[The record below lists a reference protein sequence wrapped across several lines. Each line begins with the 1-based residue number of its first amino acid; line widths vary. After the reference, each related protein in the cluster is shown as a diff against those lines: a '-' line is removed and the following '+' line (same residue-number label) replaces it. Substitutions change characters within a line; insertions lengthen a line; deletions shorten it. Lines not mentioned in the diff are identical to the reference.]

1 MKLSQLLDE
10 SVINVNLQSEDKDEL
25 FAEMVETLVRAGL
38 LRNRAA
44 ALEALNARE
53 AMASTGIGNG
63 VAVPHGKSAGVPE
76 LCAALGV
83 SKKGV
88 DYEAA
93 DHEPVHVAFLVLAEA
108 NNPGPHVECLGEIAR
123 LLQIQG
129 FCDRLRKAANASE
142 ALAIIKAEE

>member
-1 MKLSQLLDE
+1 MKLSQLLDT
-10 SVINVNLQSEDKDEL
+10 SVINVNLQSEDKEEL
-25 FAEMVETLVRAGL
+25 FAEMVEMLVGAGR

-44 ALEALNARE
+44 AMEALEARE

-63 VAVPHGKSAGVPE
+63 MAVPHGKSASVSD

-83 SKKGV
+83 SKKGI
-88 DYEAA
+88 DYETT
-93 DHEPVHVAFLVLAEA
+93 DREPVTVVFLVLAEA

-129 FCDRLRKAANASE
+129 FCDRLRRAANAQE
-142 ALAIIKAEE
+142 ALAVIKAEE